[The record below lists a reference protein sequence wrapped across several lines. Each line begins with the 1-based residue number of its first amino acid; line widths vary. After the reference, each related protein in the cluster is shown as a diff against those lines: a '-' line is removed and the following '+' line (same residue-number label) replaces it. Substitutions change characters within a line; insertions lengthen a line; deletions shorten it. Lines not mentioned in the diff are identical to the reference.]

1 MAKKKP
7 ENGHELS
14 VGEATATS
22 KKENPMDGSKGSPPP
37 QRINRPHRR
46 LINPFTGK
54 PFGDGLSES
63 AYG

>member
-1 MAKKKP
+1 M
-7 ENGHELS
+7 
-14 VGEATATS
+14 GEATATS